1 MGKRIRIK
9 MESAEIEAELND
21 SKISSKITEKLPIE
35 STVRTWGEEIYFEIP
50 VKESIDNPVKEVEKK
65 DIGYWPEGNC
75 FCIFFGPTPVSSE
88 EKIIPASE
96 VEVIGK
102 VLSDIEGLKKVK
114 SGEKVVI
121 EEI

>member
-75 FCIFFGPTPVSSE
+75 FCIFFGPTPVSSG

>member
-1 MGKRIRIK
+1 MGKKIRIK

-75 FCIFFGPTPVSSE
+75 FCIFFGPTPVSSG

-102 VLSDIEGLKKVK
+102 VLSDIEELKKVK

>member
-9 MESAEIEAELND
+9 MESAEIEAKLND

-75 FCIFFGPTPVSSE
+75 FCIFFGPTPVSSG

-102 VLSDIEGLKKVK
+102 VLSDIEELKKVK